1 MPVVTNNFLEE
12 CIDALFEETEL
23 SILTS
28 EQKAGYRPQFVSALE
43 TRLGNAFMTHLTKEQ
58 LDEFVILIDN
68 PNTTS
73 DEWNGFWNRA
83 IPNFEEQV
91 KKVVHDFSQEM
102 VASLT

>member
-12 CIDALFEETEL
+12 CIDALFEQTEL
-23 SILTS
+23 SILTPEEKS
-28 EQKAGYRPQFVSALE
+28 GYKPQFLSALE
-43 TRLGNAFMTHLTKEQ
+43 TRIGNAFMTRLDKPQ
-58 LDEFVILIDN
+58 IDEFVILIDN

-83 IPNFEEQV
+83 IPNFEQEV